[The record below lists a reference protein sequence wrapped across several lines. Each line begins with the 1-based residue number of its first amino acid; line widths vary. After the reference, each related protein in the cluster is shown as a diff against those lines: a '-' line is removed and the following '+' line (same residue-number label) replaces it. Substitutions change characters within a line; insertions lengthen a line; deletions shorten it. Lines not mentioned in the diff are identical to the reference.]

1 MGPKPIPSRTVTAG
15 PTEAAGAGAAMRI
28 RYIHPVGATAYAA
41 DMAGLMARAKR
52 TGTTIEVVTLPAGR
66 PRHLEYHAYEAQVIR
81 DVVAH
86 ARAASEGYDA
96 VIIGGFYD
104 LGLREA
110 REVSGAAV
118 VTAPCEA
125 ACAIARSLA
134 NRFSV
139 LVGKRKW
146 IPKMAENVRR
156 YGHGRAM
163 ASMRA
168 LGMGVHEF
176 QSDSSTAERMRRL
189 GRMCIEH
196 DGAEALILGCT
207 AEYGFHERL
216 QGELGV
222 PVIDR
227 GVHKR
232 DPLLSARARVSLGG
246 ASAHQD
252 VSAVSLNSSKNFH
265 LALVI

>member
-1 MGPKPIPSRTVTAG
+1 
-15 PTEAAGAGAAMRI
+15 MRI
-28 RYIHPVGATAYAA
+28 RYLHPVGATAYAE
-41 DMAGLMARAKR
+41 DIAGLMER
-52 TGTTIEVVTLPAGR
+52 TKHAGTTVEVVTLPAGR
-66 PRHLEYHAYEAQVIR
+66 PLHLEYHAYEAQVIR

-86 ARAASEGYDA
+86 ARTASAECDA
-96 VIIGGFYD
+96 MIIGGFYD

-110 REVSGAAV
+110 HEVSGKAV

-125 ACAIARSLA
+125 ACAIARTLA

-156 YGHGRAM
+156 YGHGDAM

-176 QSDSSTAERMRRL
+176 QNNSSTAERMARL
-189 GRMCIEH
+189 GRSCVEN

-207 AEYGFHERL
+207 AEYGFHEQL
-216 QGELGV
+216 QEELGV
-222 PVIDR
+222 PVIDPVLAAFKHAEFL
-227 GVHKR
+227 G
-232 DPLLSARARVSLGG
+232 DAARRLGWTPSRVGG
-246 ASAHQD
+246 SEPAPEDRAGG
-252 VSAVSLNSSKNFH
+252 
-265 LALVI
+265 

>member
-1 MGPKPIPSRTVTAG
+1 M
-15 PTEAAGAGAAMRI
+15 AMRI
-28 RYIHPVGATAYAA
+28 RYLHPVGTTACAA
-41 DMAGLMARAKR
+41 DMAGLMERAKR
-52 TGTTIEVVTLPAGR
+52 TGTEIDVVTLPVGR
-66 PRHLEYHAYEAQVIR
+66 PRHLEYHSYEAQVIR

-86 ARAASEGYDA
+86 VRAASGKCDA
-96 VIIGGFYD
+96 MIIGGFYD

-110 REVSGAAV
+110 REVSGATV

-139 LVGKRKW
+139 LVGRRKW

-163 ASMRA
+163 ASMRD

-176 QSDSSTAERMRRL
+176 QSEPSTAERMIRL
-189 GRMCIEH
+189 GRMCIER

-207 AEYGFHERL
+207 AEYGFHLRL
-216 QGELGV
+216 QEELGV
-222 PVIDR
+222 PAIDP
-227 GVHKR
+227 VLAAFKHAEF
-232 DPLLSARARVSLGG
+232 LAESARRLGWTPSRVGG
-246 ASAHQD
+246 SQPPPED
-252 VSAVSLNSSKNFH
+252 RPGG
-265 LALVI
+265 

>member
-1 MGPKPIPSRTVTAG
+1 
-15 PTEAAGAGAAMRI
+15 MRI
-28 RYIHPVGATAYAA
+28 RYVHPVGTTVYAA
-41 DMAGLMARAKR
+41 DMSGLMEAARR
-52 TGTTIEVVTLPAGR
+52 TGTEVEVVTLAEGR

-86 ARAASEGYDA
+86 ARQVASGEGDA
-96 VIIGGFYD
+96 MIIGGFYD

-110 REVSGAAV
+110 REVSDTAV

-125 ACAIARSLA
+125 ACAIVRSLA
-134 NRFSV
+134 NSFSV

-163 ASMRA
+163 VSMRA

-176 QSDSSTAERMRRL
+176 QSDSSTTERMARL
-189 GRMCIEH
+189 GRDCVER

-216 QGELGV
+216 QETLGV
-222 PVIDR
+222 PVIDP
-227 GVHKR
+227 VLAAFKHAEF
-232 DPLLSARARVSLGG
+232 LAETARRLGWTPSRVGG
-246 ASAHQD
+246 SEPAPED
-252 VSAVSLNSSKNFH
+252 RNGG
-265 LALVI
+265 

>member
-1 MGPKPIPSRTVTAG
+1 
-15 PTEAAGAGAAMRI
+15 MRI
-28 RYIHPVGATAYAA
+28 RYIHPVGVTVYAA
-41 DMAGLMARAKR
+41 EMAGLMARAKR
-52 TGTTIEVVTLPAGR
+52 AGTTIEVVTLAPGG
-66 PRHLEYHAYEAQVIR
+66 PRHLEYQAYVAQVIR

-86 ARAASEGYDA
+86 ARAASADCDA

-110 REVSGAAV
+110 REVSGRAV

-139 LVGKRKW
+139 LVGKRNW

-156 YGHGRAM
+156 YGHGQAM

-176 QSDSSTAERMRRL
+176 QTDASTADRMARL
-189 GRMCIEH
+189 GRSCIED

-216 QGELGV
+216 QETLGV
-222 PVIDR
+222 PVIDPVLAAFKHAEFLAD
-227 GVHKR
+227 G
-232 DPLLSARARVSLGG
+232 ARRLGWTPSRVGG
-246 ASAHQD
+246 SEPPPEAGH
-252 VSAVSLNSSKNFH
+252 H
-265 LALVI
+265 G